1 MTTAVWKLE
10 LQLLLRNK
18 LLLLALLVF
27 GIVAIWSVENGR
39 RWYQY
44 QQAATDSL
52 AVATQAGYNSVA
64 AELDTLKPG
73 SERTAVET
81 PFTLDWRLKP
91 VVSKPLSPLAVL
103 TVGQADVLPL
113 HKSARMTQP
122 IFSNDFDEFRNP
134 MQLLAGSFDLGFFVL
149 FLFPLLFIGL
159 SYNLMSA
166 EREQGIDRLWLVA
179 TRQRVQ
185 AALFS
190 RLLFRWVAAW
200 LPLSVALGYAVGWL
214 QGQASPAPQLWQWL
228 LAAILYTGLWLSLGW
243 LILSRGFSSMQ
254 NLVALLASWLLLLV
268 IVPGLFNT
276 LQEARDTGDT
286 AVAIAE
292 FRDIPEAAWNAP
304 LDSHQRITAER
315 YPEYAKDTTG
325 IVRQTMMRSYAYVG
339 ITMQQERALHQ
350 QMSQQI
356 LQQADQQAAA
366 FWVNPAAAT
375 LRSFSQSAHT
385 TAVQQVAFEQQ
396 VLAYKQQRFHH
407 MWDNMILDSHYTRQ
421 HLQQMPGAP
430 AIQLAAGRQ
439 PWGPLLLWL
448 ALPAVLGALL
458 NSRRRGA
465 KA

>member
-10 LQLLLRNK
+10 LQLLLRSK

-52 AVATQAGYNSVA
+52 AAATMANYNSVA
-64 AELDTLKPG
+64 AELDTLKTG
-73 SERTAVET
+73 AERIAVET

-91 VVSKPLSPLAVL
+91 VLSKPLSPLAAL

-113 HKSARMTQP
+113 HKSVRMTYP
-122 IFSNDFDEFRNP
+122 IFNNEFDEFRNP
-134 MQLLAGSFDLGFFVL
+134 MQLLAGSFDLGFFAL

-159 SYNLMSA
+159 SYNLMAA

-179 TRQRVQ
+179 TRRQLQ
-185 AALFS
+185 SALFS
-190 RLLFRWVAAW
+190 RLLFRWVVAW
-200 LPLSVALGYAVGWL
+200 LPLSVALGYAYGWL
-214 QGQASPAPQLWQWL
+214 QGQSAPASQPGTWV
-228 LAAILYTGLWLSLGW
+228 LAAVLYTGVWLSLSW
-243 LILSRGFSSMQ
+243 LILSRGWSSMQ

-268 IVPGLFNT
+268 VVPGLFNT
-276 LQEARDTGDT
+276 VQEARDNGDT

-292 FRDIPEAAWNAP
+292 FRDVPGKAWDAP
-304 LDSHQRITAER
+304 LDSHQRITAQR

-325 IVRQTMMRSYAYVG
+325 IVRQTMMRSYGYLR
-339 ITMQQERALHQ
+339 ITMQQEQALHQ
-350 QMSQQI
+350 QISDQI
-356 LQQADQQAAA
+356 LQQADAQAAS

-396 VLAYKQQRFHH
+396 VLAYKQQRFEH
-407 MWDNMILDSHYTRQ
+407 MWDNMILDSHYTRR

-430 AIQLAAGRQ
+430 TVRLSANSQ

-448 ALPAVLGALL
+448 ALPALLAALL
-458 NSRRRGA
+458 SRRQHNA
-465 KA
+465 